1 MISPAGRTGGFTS
14 GGVTTLRAA
23 LAVCATIGAAVAAEP
38 PAAPRIDSL
47 RLLGTHNSYHVAPDP
62 FTLGLMATV
71 VPDEAR
77 ANDVT
82 QRTLTEQL
90 DRGLRHFELDCYL
103 DPDGGL
109 FAEPLALTL
118 AARTGAVAGPLEHAA
133 AVRQPGIKVLHSPG
147 FDFRTTV
154 PTLAAALAEVRRWS
168 DDHPGHV
175 PVFFLIECKQDSFS
189 PTRPVPWSAD
199 GFSTLEREI
208 LAGWPRDRILAPDD
222 VRRGHPTLREAV
234 EGRGWP
240 AVDACR
246 GKVCFLLDNEGA
258 TRDLY
263 LGDTPSL
270 EGRLL
275 FASVP
280 RDNPAAAF
288 MKRNDPVGSFAEIR
302 ALVAAGFLVRTR
314 TDAGTVEA
322 RANDTA
328 RRDRAIASGAQLLST
343 DFPEPDPRF
352 SDYHVRLPAPD
363 EPAAAVRRAAPAP
376 PPPPGRPAP

>member
-1 MISPAGRTGGFTS
+1 MTATRGGGGRSTGVAGC
-14 GGVTTLRAA
+14 AA
-23 LAVCATIGAAVAAEP
+23 LLLCAMIGTAPADDP
-38 PAAPRIDSL
+38 PAALRVDQL
-47 RLLGTHNSYHVAPDP
+47 RLLGTHNSYHVAPDV

-82 QRTLTEQL
+82 QRPLAEQL
-90 DRGLRHFELDCYL
+90 DRGLRHCELDCYL

-109 FAEPLALTL
+109 FSEPLALTL
-118 AARTGAVAGPLEHAA
+118 AARTGAAARPLEHAA
-133 AVRQPGIKVLHSPG
+133 ALRAPGIKVLHSPG

-154 PTLAAALAEVRRWS
+154 PTLAAALTQARRWS

-175 PVFFLIECKQDSFS
+175 PLFFLIECKQDSFS
-189 PTRPVPWSAD
+189 PTRPVPWTAD
-199 GFSTLEREI
+199 GFAELERTI
-208 LAGWPRDRILAPDD
+208 LAAWPRERILAPDD
-222 VRRGHPTLREAV
+222 VRRGHATLREAV

-240 AVDACR
+240 AVESCR
-246 GKVCFLLDNEGA
+246 GKACFLLDNEGPV
-258 TRDLY
+258 RDLY
-263 LGDTPSL
+263 RREAPGL

-280 RDNPAAAF
+280 RDDPAAAF
-288 MKRNDPVGSFAEIR
+288 MKRNDPVGSFDEIR

-322 RANDTA
+322 RANDGA

-352 SDYHVRLPAPD
+352 SDYAVRLPAPD
-363 EPAAAVRRAAPAP
+363 EPASAVTPAPPAP
-376 PPPPGRPAP
+376 PPPPGKGAP